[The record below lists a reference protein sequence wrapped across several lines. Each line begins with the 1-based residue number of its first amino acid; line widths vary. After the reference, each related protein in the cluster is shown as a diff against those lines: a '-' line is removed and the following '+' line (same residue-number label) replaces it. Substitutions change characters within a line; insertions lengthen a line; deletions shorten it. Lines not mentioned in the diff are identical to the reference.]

1 MKSQAIK
8 AICDAIHVGTQVA
21 TILLTLA
28 GGDVDLVIRASK
40 AANGLDQCK
49 ANIINERFANLEE
62 WEEEE

>member
-1 MKSQAIK
+1 MKSQAVK
-8 AICDAIHVGTQVA
+8 VICDTIHVGTQVA

-28 GGDVDLVIRASK
+28 GGDADLVIRASK

-49 ANIINERFANLEE
+49 ANIIDERFANLEE